1 MPKEKLSTK
10 KLTRIFKALAN
21 ERRLIII
28 KSVSDSSGF
37 VSDLADRLKI
47 SVNCVS
53 RHLQKLERESLIS
66 KEQKGKYAIYR
77 VSSSFKKS
85 GLMNQIKGS
94 E

>member
-10 KLTRIFKALAN
+10 RLTRVFKALAN

-28 KSVSDSSGF
+28 KSMTDSSKF
-37 VSDLADRLKI
+37 VTDLADKLKI

-53 RHLQKLERESLIS
+53 KHLQKLERENLIA

-77 VSSSFKKS
+77 VSNGFRKS
-85 GLMNQIKGS
+85 GLMTQIKES